1 MLINI
6 FLGSLRIFNQLF
18 LSLIRLKE
26 MSGNKF
32 KNQTQNIA
40 CTVVYHVSRITDFE
54 ILLPLF
60 RMGLFGVA
68 HGWEGQKD
76 PPLPKIC
83 YTHPT
88 MMKLIVIFY
97 LEKDPKIIFITGDT
111 T

>member
-1 MLINI
+1 
-6 FLGSLRIFNQLF
+6 
-18 LSLIRLKE
+18 

-60 RMGLFGVA
+60 RMSLFGVA

-76 PPLPKIC
+76 PPFLKSV
-83 YTHPT
+83 THPT

-97 LEKDPKIIFITGDT
+97 LEKDPKIIFITGHT